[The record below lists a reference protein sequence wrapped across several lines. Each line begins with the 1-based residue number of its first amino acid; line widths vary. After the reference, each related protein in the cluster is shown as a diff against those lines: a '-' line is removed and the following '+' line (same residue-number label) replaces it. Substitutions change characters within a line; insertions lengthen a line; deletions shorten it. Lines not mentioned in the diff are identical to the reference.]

1 MFFFEKKNQKTFV
14 SWGACV
20 RRSASKI
27 TKVFCFFS
35 SEKKTFLTF
44 FLFAF
49 PASAADIKLSTWN
62 LNWLTLRTSA
72 EANLPSDVQVR
83 APGDFAR
90 LAAYAQKLA
99 ADVVAFQEV
108 DGQPAAAAVFDP
120 TIYTIVTIDENL
132 VQRVGVAVR
141 KFIAVTRNPDVTA
154 LDVEPGEKFPLRD
167 GLDVTLGFPGGAS
180 LRVLV
185 VHLKTGC
192 QTDSMS
198 RSQRPQCAL
207 LAHQIP
213 PLAAWVAARRAEGAP
228 FAVLGDFNRV
238 LDEREELGE
247 GLAGAAPLLRVTE
260 GYENPCWNGAP
271 FIDHIFLGGAARG
284 WLRPGSLRVQIFREV
299 GEEWRRR
306 LSDHCPV
313 SVRLEVPGG

>member
-20 RRSASKI
+20 RRSVSQI

-108 DGQPAAAAVFDP
+108 DGEPAAAAIFDP
-120 TIYTIVTIDENL
+120 KIYTIVTIDENL

-192 QTDSMS
+192 QTDTMS

-207 LAHQIP
+207 LARQIP
-213 PLAAWVAARRAEGAP
+213 PLAGWVAARRAEGVP
-228 FAVLGDFNRV
+228 FAVLGDFNRD
-238 LDEREELGE
+238 LDEKEELGE
-247 GLAGAAPLLRVTE
+247 ALAGAAPLLRVTE

-271 FIDHIFLGGAARG
+271 FIDHIFLGGAARS

-299 GEEWRRR
+299 GEDWRRR

-313 SVRLEVPGG
+313 SVRLEVPG